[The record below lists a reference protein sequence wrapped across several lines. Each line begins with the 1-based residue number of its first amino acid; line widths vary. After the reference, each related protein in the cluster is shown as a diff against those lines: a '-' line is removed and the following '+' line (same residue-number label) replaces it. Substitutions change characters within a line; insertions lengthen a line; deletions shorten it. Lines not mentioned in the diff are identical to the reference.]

1 MICAKARQVRLGRFE
16 CEQLEGQIER
26 SAQSHVAVVH
36 ERVEVPE
43 MPVMGMQTNG
53 EKRVHSSGLSLE
65 VEGILARTRHGWL
78 RAWRGTCG

>member
-1 MICAKARQVRLGRFE
+1 VTHNR

-43 MPVMGMQTNG
+43 MPVMGMQTSK

-65 VEGILARTRHGWL
+65 VEGIFGKDETRLVACLERNLWL
-78 RAWRGTCG
+78 EFPA